1 MTTFNP
7 KCSLLYQ
14 NKPKAI
20 PSFGIRIEVPFF
32 HVCPDEEV
40 IAPFS
45 ISKMPPCEFIKPEID
60 LSLREFKKE
69 ITSPLIFQSRF
80 AELRDKYCD
89 HNAIYTDGSKVCDR
103 VAAAAI
109 SDHHQSKI

>member
-1 MTTFNP
+1 MRFN
-7 KCSLLYQ
+7 LLYR

-20 PSFGIRIEVPFF
+20 LSFGIRIEVQFF

-45 ISKMPPCEFIKPEID
+45 ISKMPPWKFIKLEID
-60 LSLREFKKE
+60 LPLREFKKE
-69 ITSPLIFQSRF
+69 ITNQLIFESKF

-89 HNAIYTDGSKVCDR
+89 RNPIYTN
-103 VAAAAI
+103 
-109 SDHHQSKI
+109 